1 MFHSCRNLLCDL
13 RARLADFYQSAP
25 DLRQL
30 PHTITSQ
37 KSNVFGPS
45 EGKTLDTAPY
55 PGTECCAAALAC
67 NQKHFILMASPNQLA
82 ANCANA
88 QLSRGPTSSEGKAKV
103 SSAPGDL
110 QPVVRASRLAALKT
124 GLTGRTVLLPSD
136 DVTVYQAHVDRVF
149 KQFSPEGD
157 EEKRLTHSLAD
168 TLWRLE
174 RIPSLEAG
182 IYAVGRREL
191 AAEFADEEDE
201 TVRKAMI
208 EAQVFLTYRRD
219 LNNLSIQEA
228 RLRRQYEK
236 DEAEL
241 KRRIGEREQ
250 VAKNQDAEEHRRW
263 QNAIQNYRAA
273 KLLEMPFDPAEIGFE
288 FSIEEIVAR
297 EQQQLLKGA
306 IAQGR
311 YYEFKKKG
319 WLQLPDKAA

>member
-1 MFHSCRNLLCDL
+1 
-13 RARLADFYQSAP
+13 
-25 DLRQL
+25 
-30 PHTITSQ
+30 
-37 KSNVFGPS
+37 
-45 EGKTLDTAPY
+45 
-55 PGTECCAAALAC
+55 
-67 NQKHFILMASPNQLA
+67 MASLQQLA
-82 ANCANA
+82 ANRANA

-103 SSAPGDL
+103 SHN
-110 QPVVRASRLAALKT
+110 ALKT

-136 DVTVYQAHVDRVF
+136 DVAAYQAHVDRIF

-157 EEKRLTHSLAD
+157 EEKRLTHCLAD

-241 KRRIGEREQ
+241 KRRIAEREQ
-250 VAKNQDAEEHRRW
+250 VAKNRDAEEHRRW
-263 QNAIQNYRAA
+263 QHAIQNYRAA
-273 KLLEMPFDPAEIGFE
+273 KLLDMPFDPAEIGFE
-288 FSIEEIVAR
+288 FSTEEIIAR

-311 YYEFKKKG
+311 YYELKKSG
-319 WLQLPDKAA
+319 RLPFPNKAA